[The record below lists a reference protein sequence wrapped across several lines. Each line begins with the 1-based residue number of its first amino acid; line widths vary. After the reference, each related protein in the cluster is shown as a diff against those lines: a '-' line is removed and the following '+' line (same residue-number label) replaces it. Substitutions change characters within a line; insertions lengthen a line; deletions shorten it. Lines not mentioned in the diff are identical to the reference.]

1 MTYLDYEVT
10 QLPDSVEMIFCKP
23 LDENGI
29 RKGLDQQ
36 QMEILITLLQLP
48 QDKIDEMY
56 DDIKSKHWLLAIF
69 ESRLNHI
76 GCKIDKASRLLLSLS
91 CSSPGDLVMYTYYIA
106 YKMKQE
112 GIDELSLDRLC
123 VDIFPVGFFSE
134 DSLHEYWDKQKVNP
148 EKNTGGDNL
157 LDYPKASESLLTK

>member
-23 LDENGI
+23 LDENGV
-29 RKGLDQQ
+29 RKGLDEL
-36 QMEILITLLQLP
+36 QMKILITLLQLP

-56 DDIKSKHWLLAIF
+56 DDIKSKHWLLAVF
-69 ESRLNHI
+69 EGRLNHI

-91 CSSPGDLVMYTYYIA
+91 CSTPGAAVMYTYYIA

-148 EKNTGGDNL
+148 GKNPGGDNL
-157 LDYPKASESLLTK
+157 LDYSKASESLLTK

>member
-56 DDIKSKHWLLAIF
+56 DDIKSKHWLLAVL
-69 ESRLNHI
+69 ERRLDHI
-76 GCKIDKASRLLLSLS
+76 DCKLDKASILLISLS
-91 CSSPGDLVMYTYYIA
+91 CSTPGAAVMYAYYVV
-106 YKMKQE
+106 YKMKEE
-112 GIDELSLDRLC
+112 GINELSIDRLC
-123 VDIFPVGFFSE
+123 LDIFPIGFFSE
-134 DSLHEYWDKQKVNP
+134 ESLHEYWDKQKVNP
-148 EKNTGGDNL
+148 GKNLGGDNL
-157 LDYPKASESLLTK
+157 LDYSKASESLLTK